1 MLTAAATDKDRF
13 RMWEWLLFAD
23 YGALARRNMAVV
35 WSCVA
40 ALALVES
47 MWLPMSRLTF
57 DQAAWPALAHSLI
70 YIAVAYAFYLF
81 VSYRLRDNEDRA
93 ASFLRAALERF
104 SLLVRGCI
112 AIFAIGSV
120 GLVFTY
126 LATAAAL
133 PLRDAFLARL
143 DNDLGFN
150 WLGFLGAVN
159 DHPLLARL
167 LERAYAST
175 APLTEGVIVWLTIR
189 GSGERLSEFLGLL
202 CLASVGLA
210 VGMVLVPAAGA
221 FVYFAPSQ
229 HLFDNFAGQGE
240 MWPFLDA
247 FNALRDGSLTKI
259 DVSSV
264 QGVVS
269 FPSFHTMLGIL
280 ITYALRDTRP
290 LFMAVAAINAV
301 MIVSTLPVGGHYLA
315 DVIAGA
321 AICAAA
327 IYGMRCE
334 LGRNLLGLARHAR
347 ACRGHPRLLA
357 SEARRGWPGR
367 ARP

>member
-1 MLTAAATDKDRF
+1 MSTAAVTDKDKF
-13 RMWEWLLFAD
+13 RIGEWLMFAD
-23 YGALARRNMAVV
+23 YGALARRNMAVA
-35 WSCVA
+35 WGCVA
-40 ALALVES
+40 SLALVES

-57 DQAAWPALAHSLI
+57 DRAAWPALGHSLI
-70 YIAVAYAFYLF
+70 YVAAAYAFYVF
-81 VSYRLRDNEDRA
+81 VSYRLRNNEDRA
-93 ASFLRAALERF
+93 ASVLRAALERF

-112 AIFAIGSV
+112 AIFAIGSA

-143 DNDLGFN
+143 DGDLGFN
-150 WLGFLGAVN
+150 WLDFLGTAN
-159 DHPLLARL
+159 HHPLLARV

-175 APLTEGVIVWLTIR
+175 APLTEGVIVWLTIC
-189 GSGERLSEFLGLL
+189 GNGERLSEFLAML
-202 CLASVGLA
+202 CLASAGLA

-221 FVYFAPSQ
+221 FVYFAPAQ

-259 DVSSV
+259 DLSSV

-280 ITYALRDTRP
+280 ITYALRDTKP

-327 IYGMRCE
+327 IYGMRC
-334 LGRNLLGLARHAR
+334 GF
-347 ACRGHPRLLA
+347 
-357 SEARRGWPGR
+357 PGSLSSR
-367 ARP
+367 SSAPIMDAQ